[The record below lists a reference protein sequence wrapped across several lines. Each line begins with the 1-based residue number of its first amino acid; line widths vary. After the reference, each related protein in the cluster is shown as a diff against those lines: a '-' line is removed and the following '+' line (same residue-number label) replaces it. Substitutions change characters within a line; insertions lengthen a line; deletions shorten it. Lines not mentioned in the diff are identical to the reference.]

1 MIVDRVAE
9 RFRNARYRQI
19 PQTHRPTYASY
30 SAIDRTTEGIQAR
43 ARAREEQDRW
53 TNIDIDNVTTTIDSS
68 GAISID
74 GGGNV
79 TTSHP
84 KPVSEA
90 LSFTFSFCSV

>member
-43 ARAREEQDRW
+43 ARAREEQDRQA
-53 TNIDIDNVTTTIDSS
+53 TFRAGETLDLMQTGMDLMNGDMLVNRCK
-68 GAISID
+68 ISFQ
-74 GGGNV
+74 N
-79 TTSHP
+79 
-84 KPVSEA
+84 A
-90 LSFTFSFCSV
+90 F